1 MKNKPI
7 TNKEEIV
14 YKDTVFAKMRRA
26 LYNAVDS
33 SVKMQETQWDEN
45 GRCHMVQ
52 TYGDRGIIATMQKKA
67 NNKGWVVF
75 FSLSILKENNSTPF
89 IRDLK
94 IRLTVNETP
103 DGVRLLWFVNG
114 KPQWQIETGQMV
126 HSKKFHSTGQILQ
139 EVVQQIR
146 SIYSPEEFVPILKY
160 MQKPADEEFTMYGLR
175 QNQMKRLSGGTNP
188 KQILNTIYRKQ
199 GQDGLSKSAFG
210 GLSYMRSF
218 TTFAI
223 SAEIV
228 RYLKSFP
235 SSFFDKIIIQGCEG
249 ESIANIGLS
258 YQNVTDIQYFLKY
271 FNHNKIQ
278 QDFIDS
284 INNFKSYRHP
294 AEEFFREDIWQLS
307 VDTGRMLKQ
316 IKNRAVR
323 QNIFAFKGTVQE
335 THDLITMENAKLNR
349 ENKEIKYTKRHLVL
363 DNQQVTDNIIS
374 VLPKTTFD
382 LILWGSQQ
390 HNCIGSYGERVL
402 RSSSAVIV
410 GFRDKTTGNWIGHA
424 ELHTYFGSDQ
434 TRWTIQQLKGKYNA
448 NLNESEDT
456 VIRAFLNNTIDAW
469 NKLLMPA

>member
-1 MKNKPI
+1 
-7 TNKEEIV
+7 
-14 YKDTVFAKMRRA
+14 
-26 LYNAVDS
+26 
-33 SVKMQETQWDEN
+33 
-45 GRCHMVQ
+45 
-52 TYGDRGIIATMQKKA
+52 
-67 NNKGWVVF
+67 
-75 FSLSILKENNSTPF
+75 
-89 IRDLK
+89 
-94 IRLTVNETP
+94 
-103 DGVRLLWFVNG
+103 
-114 KPQWQIETGQMV
+114 
-126 HSKKFHSTGQILQ
+126 
-139 EVVQQIR
+139 
-146 SIYSPEEFVPILKY
+146 
-160 MQKPADEEFTMYGLR
+160 
-175 QNQMKRLSGGTNP
+175 
-188 KQILNTIYRKQ
+188 
-199 GQDGLSKSAFG
+199 
-210 GLSYMRSF
+210 
-218 TTFAI
+218 
-223 SAEIV
+223 
-228 RYLKSFP
+228 
-235 SSFFDKIIIQGCEG
+235 
-249 ESIANIGLS
+249 
-258 YQNVTDIQYFLKY
+258 
-271 FNHNKIQ
+271 
-278 QDFIDS
+278 
-284 INNFKSYRHP
+284 
-294 AEEFFREDIWQLS
+294 
-307 VDTGRMLKQ
+307 MLKQ